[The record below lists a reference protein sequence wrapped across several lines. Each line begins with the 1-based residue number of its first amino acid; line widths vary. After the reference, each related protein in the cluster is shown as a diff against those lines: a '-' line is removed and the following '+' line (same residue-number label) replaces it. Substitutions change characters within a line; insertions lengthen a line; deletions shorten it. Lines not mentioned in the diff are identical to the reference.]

1 MRPLLLLLDGHS
13 SHYQPELV
21 QFSREHEIIL
31 FCLPPHTTHESQP
44 LDTSVFG
51 PLKRNWKL
59 VCHEYIQKHPGKLV
73 TKYEFSGLLNK
84 AWMKTMTPSNIC
96 SGFHTCGVY
105 PFNPDAIDCGI
116 DVEGCAS
123 HNEHSDDNDKDTSC
137 GFDDSSNSDDRDEF
151 SAETLARFQ
160 KRYDEGYDLYDEEYT
175 RWLELNHP
183 SDLPADRSLLEST
196 PSTPVVD
203 SFTSV
208 EPLLES
214 SESGKL
220 NP

>member
-1 MRPLLLLLDGHS
+1 MVGHS

-51 PLKRNWKL
+51 PLKRNWQL
-59 VCHEYIQKHPGKLV
+59 VCHKYIQKHHGKLV
-73 TKYEFSGLLNK
+73 MKYRFSGLLNK

-96 SGFHTCGVY
+96 SGFHTCGIY

-123 HNEHSDDNDKDTSC
+123 HNKHSDILVILMIEMNFLLKHWQGFRKDT
-137 GFDDSSNSDDRDEF
+137 
-151 SAETLARFQ
+151 
-160 KRYDEGYDLYDEEYT
+160 T
-175 RWLELNHP
+175 RAMICMMKNTQDGLN
-183 SDLPADRSLLEST
+183 LIILLIYLLIVLCWSQHH
-196 PSTPVVD
+196 
-203 SFTSV
+203 
-208 EPLLES
+208 PLLWLIVS
-214 SESGKL
+214 
-220 NP
+220 PQ

>member
-1 MRPLLLLLDGHS
+1 
-13 SHYQPELV
+13 
-21 QFSREHEIIL
+21 
-31 FCLPPHTTHESQP
+31 
-44 LDTSVFG
+44 
-51 PLKRNWKL
+51 
-59 VCHEYIQKHPGKLV
+59 
-73 TKYEFSGLLNK
+73 
-84 AWMKTMTPSNIC
+84 MTPSNIC

-160 KRYDEGYDLYDEEYT
+160 KRYDEGYDLYDDEYT

-183 SDLPADRSLLEST
+183 SDLPADRFLLEST
-196 PSTPVVD
+196 PSTPSVVD

-208 EPLLES
+208 ES
-214 SESGKL
+214 SENARIFRKWYAQSMKCAFWFIILFCLHMHTLLYRNYIISSG
-220 NP
+220 